1 MIQELRICQF
11 ALRKSVTEFMGVP
24 QLAPDLLL
32 FRADASIVRRN
43 ILILGSS
50 YSNTEPHGFITASS
64 IVVS

>member
-1 MIQELRICQF
+1 M
-11 ALRKSVTEFMGVP
+11 TEFMGVP